1 MPTQC
6 VRQCV
11 ARNAKVDR
19 AFFSGLR
26 HAGEFRSNKQYAQSQ
41 FLQSAKL
48 DPMFPGNFTYLG
60 HYYRFV
66 EADLVKA
73 KRCYQKA
80 LSLSDSL
87 DSEAGIALR

>member
-1 MPTQC
+1 LR
-6 VRQCV
+6 VLL
-11 ARNAKVDR
+11 D
-19 AFFSGLR
+19 LR
-26 HAGEFRSNKQYAQSQ
+26 HAGEFRSNKQCAQSQ

>member
-1 MPTQC
+1 
-6 VRQCV
+6 
-11 ARNAKVDR
+11 
-19 AFFSGLR
+19 
-26 HAGEFRSNKQYAQSQ
+26 
-41 FLQSAKL
+41 
-48 DPMFPGNFTYLG
+48 MFPGNFTYLG

>member
-1 MPTQC
+1 MPISALTDC
-6 VRQCV
+6 RLPNLAHSVV
-11 ARNAKVDR
+11 
-19 AFFSGLR
+19 
-26 HAGEFRSNKQYAQSQ
+26 GEFRSSKQYALSQ

-60 HYYRFV
+60 HYYRFI
-66 EADLVKA
+66 ESDLVKA

-87 DSEAGIALR
+87 DSDAGIALR